1 MMIEHME
8 KSGKI
13 DKTCD
18 YNNIYRIG
26 NLSTTKE
33 DEDWANMR

>member
-1 MMIEHME
+1 MIEHME

-18 YNNIYRIG
+18 YNIYRVG